1 MGARDAGGKVVTVS
15 TTLTPH
21 WQMITPGCRQ
31 ALEALAGLSFMGAF
45 YLAGGTALALQIG
58 HRLSKDLDWFSTA
71 VQLEQTEREDIRAAL
86 SGVGGFEITAER
98 NGMIYSRMFGSEVSF
113 ISQHHPLIEP
123 PLSLK
128 GLAVASPIDIGLMKL
143 AAIKDR
149 GTRRDFVDI
158 FCLRQLAPLT
168 LLIDLADQKYADRP
182 DFTTI
187 LARALAYF
195 DDAERQPMPE
205 LATPINWAEVK
216 RYAEA
221 GARYIVE
228 RERDKAQRDARRGA
242 RSHNGPG
249 FPGISM

>member
-1 MGARDAGGKVVTVS
+1 
-15 TTLTPH
+15 
-21 WQMITPGCRQ
+21 MITPGCRQ
-31 ALEALAGLSFMGAF
+31 AFEALADQPFMGAF

-58 HRLSKDLDWFSTA
+58 HRISKDLDWFSSTL
-71 VQLEQTEREDIRAAL
+71 QLDQSEREDIRSVLADI
-86 SGVGGFEITAER
+86 GGFDITGER
-98 NGMIYSRMFGSEVSF
+98 NGMLYSRMFGSEVSF
-113 ISQHHPLIEP
+113 IHQHHLLIEP
-123 PLSLK
+123 PLDLM

-168 LLIDLADQKYADRP
+168 YLIDLAEQRYEDHP

-187 LARALAYF
+187 LARALANF

-205 LATPINWAEVK
+205 MTARVKWAEIK

-228 RERDKAQRDARRGA
+228 RQRYKAQWEATRGA
-242 RSHNGPG
+242 LNRTGPG
-249 FPGISM
+249 LSRLSM